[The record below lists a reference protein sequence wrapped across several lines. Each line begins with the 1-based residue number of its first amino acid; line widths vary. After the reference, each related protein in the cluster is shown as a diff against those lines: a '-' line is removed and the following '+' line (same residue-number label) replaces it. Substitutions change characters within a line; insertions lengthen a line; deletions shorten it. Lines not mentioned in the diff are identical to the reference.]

1 MAPLLK
7 TAESAGAPLALT
19 CSVLDEMQAMQRKG
33 ETTGREGGRRRKW
46 QEEWKDRYRDGG
58 REVDEDA
65 SGTSELLQQGGGVEG
80 NRLLWFGHQAFNC
93 LLRLFL
99 QLLPPSTSLLSTT

>member
-33 ETTGREGGRRRKW
+33 ETTGREGGREK
-46 QEEWKDRYRDGG
+46 EE
-58 REVDEDA
+58 VA
-65 SGTSELLQQGGGVEG
+65 GGVE
-80 NRLLWFGHQAFNC
+80 R
-93 LLRLFL
+93 
-99 QLLPPSTSLLSTT
+99 